1 MLKTRR
7 LFSFGQSTGRISLLL
22 WVALAFALQTGRVS
36 AEPPLPSQLRSS
48 FWALPTALAD
58 YQMDND
64 QRFPPGLADIKP
76 YLNEGWRKSELIETT
91 LFVQDFSGQS
101 LYDIPMKTL
110 KGIPVFVQTRKSS
123 RRSLLWVFL

>member
-1 MLKTRR
+1 
-7 LFSFGQSTGRISLLL
+7 
-22 WVALAFALQTGRVS
+22 
-36 AEPPLPSQLRSS
+36 PPLPSQLRSS
-48 FWALPTALAD
+48 FWALATALAD

-76 YLNEGWRKSELIETT
+76 YLNESWRKSDLIETT

-110 KGIPVFVQTRKSS
+110 KEVPVFVQTRKAADGHFYGYFFDSGIEELS
-123 RRSLLWVFL
+123 DEEVDRFVRKKPLQ